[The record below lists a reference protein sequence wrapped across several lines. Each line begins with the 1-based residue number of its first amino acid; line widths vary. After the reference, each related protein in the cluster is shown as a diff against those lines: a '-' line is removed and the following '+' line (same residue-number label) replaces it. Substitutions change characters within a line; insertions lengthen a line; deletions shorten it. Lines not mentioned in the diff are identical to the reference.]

1 MGVKLNLK
9 LNLRTSL
16 PLVLD
21 MSKPSDSSPVDVI
34 RLLVEC
40 RVLLNSRLAAM
51 VKGVVLQVGK
61 QESNLLASI
70 IPSAVVLLCW
80 SEETFPVDARD
91 RLFMTCA
98 RLCQACHWQ
107 RNFCRCK
114 KSRELSLGPREW
126 LLGSQPQ
133 RSLQNCIDIVRLS
146 WGELTFY
153 NIQCFL
159 LEQDT
164 SFHCCDF
171 QDTILIVIV
180 HIQC

>member
-61 QESNLLASI
+61 
-70 IPSAVVLLCW
+70 
-80 SEETFPVDARD
+80 
-91 RLFMTCA
+91 
-98 RLCQACHWQ
+98 
-107 RNFCRCK
+107 
-114 KSRELSLGPREW
+114 
-126 LLGSQPQ
+126 
-133 RSLQNCIDIVRLS
+133 
-146 WGELTFY
+146 
-153 NIQCFL
+153 
-159 LEQDT
+159 
-164 SFHCCDF
+164 
-171 QDTILIVIV
+171 
-180 HIQC
+180 